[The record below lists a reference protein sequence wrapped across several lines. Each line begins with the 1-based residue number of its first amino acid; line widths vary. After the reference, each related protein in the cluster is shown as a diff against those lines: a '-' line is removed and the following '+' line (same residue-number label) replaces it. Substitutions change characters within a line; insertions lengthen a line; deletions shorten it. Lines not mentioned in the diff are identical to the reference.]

1 MLIERRLLQRI
12 CEKSF
17 KFFDQFKRENDN
29 FKTQSEMTMLLLNDL
44 LDFAQM
50 KSDAFRISYEYVD
63 LTKLVK

>member
-1 MLIERRLLQRI
+1 
-12 CEKSF
+12 
-17 KFFDQFKRENDN
+17 
-29 FKTQSEMTMLLLNDL
+29 MTMLLLNDL